1 MDAHRVASR
10 IALAASALLLS
21 LVAAEAHAEGLDGQR
36 FVPAAG
42 AAGGFHVERP
52 LVPKH
57 LGWGLGAFLSYG
69 HRPVVVLDRATDRIV
84 ATPLQNA
91 LALDAVG
98 SIGLFN
104 FMELAAHI
112 PIRPLWKGDDITASG
127 ERLNAGAGLGDIR
140 LIPKFGFLDRG
151 TESFHWSLGA
161 MLPVS
166 LPTGSG
172 THLRGADAVTLE
184 PRLLLGIGGNKWDWI
199 FSGGYAARTANNN
212 LMGKSE
218 ITFGTAFTLGVHKKV
233 DLQAEIYGAHLPDA
247 TTRGSKT
254 PLESLLGV
262 IIKPNQE
269 LEIYLGA
276 GPGITSGI
284 GTPDFRLV
292 GGIRFGHK
300 VPRSDRFGDDDH
312 DGVKNG
318 DDQCPDQ
325 KEDDD
330 GYQDEDGCPDPDN
343 DHDGVLDE
351 VDECPE
357 AAEEPGGNG
366 DGCPAKGRVIVENGE
381 IHIFGKVQFDTGS
394 SNVAKKSEP
403 ILDDM
408 AKVLKDHPEFK
419 SVEIGGHTDDTGP
432 KEVNEKLSE
441 QRAESVKKEL
451 IKRGVSADRLKTKG
465 YGPSEP
471 ISPNTTAP
479 GRARNR
485 RVEFKVEH

>member
-1 MDAHRVASR
+1 VASR
-10 IALAASALLLS
+10 IALGASVLLLS
-21 LVAAEAHAEGLDGQR
+21 LVVGEAHAEGLDGQR

-69 HRPVVVLDRATDRIV
+69 HRPVVVLDRARDTIV

-91 LALDAVG
+91 LAIDAVG

-104 FMELAAHI
+104 FMEIAAHI
-112 PIRPLWKGDDITASG
+112 PVRPLWKGDDIVASG
-127 ERLNAGAGLGDIR
+127 ERLNAGGGLGDIR
-140 LIPKFGFLDRG
+140 VIPKFGFIDRG

-161 MLPVS
+161 MLPIS
-166 LPTGSG
+166 LPTGNG
-172 THLRGADAVTLE
+172 NALRGAEAVTLE

-199 FSGGYAARTANNN
+199 FSGGYAARTAKNN
-212 LMGKSE
+212 LMGRNE
-218 ITFGTAFTLGVHKKV
+218 ITFGTAFTYGITPKV
-233 DLQAEIYGAHLPDA
+233 DLQVEIYGAHLPNA
-247 TTRGSKT
+247 QTLGSKT
-254 PLESLLGV
+254 PIESLVGAV
-262 IIKPNQE
+262 VWPNE
-269 LEIYLGA
+269 HMSLYFGA
-276 GPGITSGI
+276 GPGLTSGI
-284 GTPDFRLV
+284 GTPDFRAV
-292 GGIRFGHK
+292 FGIRWGDK
-300 VPRSDRFGDDDH
+300 VPRRDRFGDNDH
-312 DGVKNG
+312 DGIQNG

-325 KEDDD
+325 AEDND
-330 GYQDEDGCPDPDN
+330 GFQDTDGCPDPDN
-343 DHDGVLDE
+343 DGDGVLDE

-366 DGCPAKGRVIVENGE
+366 DGCPAKGRVIVEHGE
-381 IHIFGKVQFDTGS
+381 MHIFGKVQFDTGS
-394 SNVAKKSEP
+394 ANVAKKSGP
-403 ILDDM
+403 LLDDM

-441 QRAESVKKEL
+441 ERAESVKKEL
-451 IKRGVSADRLKTKG
+451 VKRGIDASRLKTKG
-465 YGPSEP
+465 YGPGEP
-471 ISPNTTAP
+471 ISPNNTAP

>member
-1 MDAHRVASR
+1 MTSR
-10 IALAASALLLS
+10 FALAASVLLIS
-21 LVAAEAHAEGLDGQR
+21 IAATEAHAEGLDGQR

-57 LGWGLGAFLSYG
+57 LGWGLGAFVSYG
-69 HRPVVVLDRATDRIV
+69 HRPVVVLDRGRDTIV

-91 LALDAVG
+91 LAIDAVG

-104 FMELAAHI
+104 FMELAAHV
-112 PIRPLWKGDDITASG
+112 PLRPLWKGDDIVASG
-127 ERLNAGAGLGDIR
+127 ERLNAGGGLGDIR
-140 LIPKFGFLDRG
+140 LIPKFGFVDRG

-161 MLPVS
+161 MIPVS

-172 THLRGADAVTLE
+172 TALRGADAVTLE
-184 PRLLLGIGGNKWDWI
+184 PRLLLGIGGNRWDWI
-199 FSGGYAARTANNN
+199 FSGGYAVRTANNN
-212 LMGKSE
+212 LQGKNE
-218 ITFGTAFTLGVHKKV
+218 ITFGSAFTFAIVKKV
-233 DLQAEIYGAHLPDA
+233 DLQLEIYGAHLPNA
-247 TTRGSKT
+247 QTVGSKT

-262 IIKPNQE
+262 VVKPSDE
-269 LEIYLGA
+269 LSLYFGA
-276 GPGITSGI
+276 GPGITSGV
-284 GTPDFRLV
+284 GTPDFRAV
-292 GGIRFGHK
+292 FGIRFGHK

-312 DGVKNG
+312 DGVQNG
-318 DDQCPDQ
+318 DDQCPNEA
-325 KEDDD
+325 EDND
-330 GYQDEDGCPDPDN
+330 GYQDEDGCPEPDN
-343 DHDGVLDE
+343 DHDGVLDD

-394 SNVAKKSEP
+394 ANVSKKSEP
-403 ILDDM
+403 LLDDM
-408 AKVLKDHPEFK
+408 AKVLKGHPEFK

-432 KEVNEKLSE
+432 KEVNEKLSLE
-441 QRAESVKKEL
+441 RAEAVKKAL
-451 IKRGVSADRLKTKG
+451 IKRGVPENRLKTKG
-465 YGPSEP
+465 YGPSDP

-485 RVEFKVEH
+485 RVEFKVEQ